1 MVCSKSLSV
10 SPGKPTM
17 KSELMQMSGTAA
29 FSLRMRDL
37 YSSAVWLRF
46 IAASTRSEP
55 DCTGRWTNGTSCGT
69 SACAAISASE
79 NSSGC
84 EVV

>member
-1 MVCSKSLSV
+1 
-10 SPGKPTM
+10 M
-17 KSELMQMSGTAA
+17 KSELMQMPGTAA
-29 FSLRMRDL
+29 LSLRSLDL
-37 YSSAVWLRF
+37 YSRVVWLRF

-55 DCTGRWTNGTSCGT
+55 DWTGRCRCLTSSGT
-69 SACAAISASE
+69 SAWAWIRLSE

>member
-1 MVCSKSLSV
+1 
-10 SPGKPTM
+10 M
-17 KSELMQMSGTAA
+17 KSELMQISGTAA

-46 IAASTRSEP
+46 MAARMRSEP
-55 DCTGRWTNGTSCGT
+55 ACTGRWTNFTSSGT
-69 SACAAISASE
+69 SAWAWISASE

>member
-1 MVCSKSLSV
+1 
-10 SPGKPTM
+10 M

-29 FSLRMRDL
+29 FSLRIRDL
-37 YSSAVWLRF
+37 YSSTVWLRF

-55 DCTGRWTNGTSCGT
+55 DCTGRWMNFTSSGT
-69 SACAAISASE
+69 SAWAWISASE